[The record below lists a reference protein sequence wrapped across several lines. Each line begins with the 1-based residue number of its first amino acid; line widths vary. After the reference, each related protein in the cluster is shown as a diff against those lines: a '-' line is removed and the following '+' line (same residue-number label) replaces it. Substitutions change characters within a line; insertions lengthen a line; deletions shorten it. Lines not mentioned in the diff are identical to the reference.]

1 MLVVV
6 TGAIA
11 PVLHVEA
18 VVADHLRALGRD
30 IAFALLG
37 DSACDEALTCL
48 EVVVQ
53 ALRLIALP
61 AVAELWVGRSLPCA
75 IEDIVCVD
83 EVAVEVEAH
92 KIGIHPLVL
101 IVHGTGPKE
110 VGQALPDED
119 HRVLRLVGD
128 DIIEALTLA
137 TTALTALGF
146 LCRQA
151 EGIKAKRA
159 KTVEAIGTCSERVGL
174 LLQAIKTHTTSA
186 LEAI

>member
-11 PVLHVEA
+11 PVLHVET

-37 DSACDEALTCL
+37 DSARDEALARL

-61 AVAELWVGRSLPCA
+61 AVAELRVGRGLPRA

-92 KIGIHPLVL
+92 EVRIHPLVL
-101 IVHGTGPKE
+101 IIHGTGPEE

-146 LCRQA
+146 LGRQA
-151 EGIKAKRA
+151 EGIEAKRA
-159 KTVEAIGTCSERVGL
+159 KTVEAIGTCSERVDL

>member
-11 PVLHVEA
+11 PVLHVET
-18 VVADHLRALGRD
+18 VIADHLRALGRD
-30 IAFALLG
+30 VAFALLG
-37 DSACDEALTCL
+37 DGARDEALARL

-61 AVAELWVGRSLPCA
+61 AVAELRVGRSLPRA
-75 IEDIVCVD
+75 IEDIVRVD

-92 KIGIHPLVL
+92 KVRIHPLVL
-101 IVHGTGPKE
+101 IVHGTGPEE

-119 HRVLRLVGD
+119 HRVLRLIGD
-128 DIIEALTLA
+128 DIIEALPLA

-146 LCRQA
+146 LGRQA
-151 EGIKAKRA
+151 EGIEAKRA
-159 KTVEAIGTCSERVGL
+159 KAVEAIGASHERVGL

>member
-11 PVLHVEA
+11 PVLHVET

-37 DSACDEALTCL
+37 DSTRDEALTRL

-61 AVAELWVGRSLPCA
+61 AVAELRVGRSLPRA

-83 EVAVEVEAH
+83 EVAVKIEAH
-92 KIGIHPLVL
+92 KVRIHPLVL
-101 IVHGTGPKE
+101 IVHGTGPEE

-137 TTALTALGF
+137 TTALTALSF
-146 LCRQA
+146 LGRQA
-151 EGIKAKRA
+151 EGIEAKRA
-159 KTVEAIGTCSERVGL
+159 KTIKAIGACSKRVDL
-174 LLQAIKTHTTSA
+174 LLQAIKTHTTST

>member
-1 MLVVV
+1 M
-6 TGAIA
+6 
-11 PVLHVEA
+11 
-18 VVADHLRALGRD
+18 R
-30 IAFALLG
+30 
-37 DSACDEALTCL
+37 
-48 EVVVQ
+48 
-53 ALRLIALP
+53 
-61 AVAELWVGRSLPCA
+61 
-75 IEDIVCVD
+75 VD

-92 KIGIHPLVL
+92 KVRIHPLVL

-146 LCRQA
+146 LGRQA
-151 EGIKAKRA
+151 EGIEAKRA
-159 KTVEAIGTCSERVGL
+159 KTIKAIGACSKRVDL
-174 LLQAIKTHTTSA
+174 LLQAIKTHTTST

>member
-11 PVLHVEA
+11 PVLHVET
-18 VVADHLRALGRD
+18 VIADHLRALSRD

-37 DSACDEALTCL
+37 DGTRDEALTRL
-48 EVVVQ
+48 KVVVQ
-53 ALRLIALP
+53 ALRLIALS
-61 AVAELWVGRSLPCA
+61 AVAELRVGRSLPRA

-83 EVAVEVEAH
+83 EVAVEVETH
-92 KIGIHPLVL
+92 EVGIHPLVL
-101 IVHGTGPKE
+101 IVHGTGSEE

-128 DIIEALTLA
+128 DIIKALTLA

-151 EGIKAKRA
+151 EGIEAKRA
-159 KTVEAIGTCSERVGL
+159 KTVEAIGASHERVGL
-174 LLQAIKTHTTSA
+174 LL
-186 LEAI
+186 

>member
-11 PVLHVEA
+11 PVLHVET
-18 VVADHLRALGRD
+18 VIADHLRALGRD

-37 DSACDEALTCL
+37 DSARDEALARL

-83 EVAVEVEAH
+83 EVAIEVEAH
-92 KIGIHPLVL
+92 KVGIHPLVL
-101 IVHGTGPKE
+101 IVHGTGPEE

-119 HRVLRLVGD
+119 H
-128 DIIEALTLA
+128 
-137 TTALTALGF
+137 
-146 LCRQA
+146 
-151 EGIKAKRA
+151 
-159 KTVEAIGTCSERVGL
+159 
-174 LLQAIKTHTTSA
+174 
-186 LEAI
+186 